1 MSVNSTSPAPAPAPA
16 PAPPTIAQINTD
28 LQNLETTLNALYT
41 TQANYPLSPTVVAAY
56 EEVQSKVS
64 NLYRDLNSAYTTRL
78 YAGNVDAVRTA
89 LNNQI
94 QPLNV
99 ITDQTR
105 KAENNLKTLKQ
116 TNLEKNR
123 VIQINDYY
131 SSRYSEH
138 AEVMKIIIY
147 TLLPIIIL
155 TYLYN
160 KGIIPNRVYIILIAF
175 IVIIGGIFMYKR
187 IGSILM
193 RNNMNYDQY
202 DWKFYENRAPK
213 INGSGSSI
221 VWDLPEINPCP
232 CLGAGSGSG
241 SGSSV

>member
-1 MSVNSTSPAPAPAPA
+1 MSISATSINIINNDLRLLQETLTHFYAAQANL
-16 PAPPTIAQINTD
+16 PTNEFRNAYDSIQTQINNLNRD
-28 LQNLETTLNALYT
+28 LQSNYETNISL
-41 TQANYPLSPTVVAAY
+41 
-56 EEVQSKVS
+56 QS
-64 NLYRDLNSAYTTRL
+64 T
-78 YAGNVDAVRTA
+78 DAIRTA

-94 QPLNV
+94 QPLQI
-99 ITDQTR
+99 ITNQT
-105 KAENNLKTLKQ
+105 KNAENNLNTLKQ

-138 AEVMKIIIY
+138 AELMKIIIY

-232 CLGAGSGSG
+232 CAAGSG
-241 SGSSV
+241 SGSSVQLQ